1 MIIVNEDKSISVTRG
16 DAVTF
21 TVSADIDGEKRLF
34 EPGDVVCIKVYE
46 KKNTENVVLQKYF
59 PVVYEQEYL
68 PIYLSSKETKIGGL
82 ISKAV
87 DYWYEIELN
96 PFTDPQTIVGYDE
109 DGPKVFK
116 LFPEGRD
123 LEDEP
128 ITEEDIPIVD
138 AELDLTSTR
147 PVQNQA
153 IARELAQLNAKVDA
167 KVDTIDDMWTDVN
180 VALGDFS
187 IIYEESS
194 YKCRR
199 LGAMVVL
206 QAHITCLYDDTGG
219 HGLFYDLPIPE
230 QVMEWFIVD
239 NGGRVHWLELNEH
252 GILYLSRDDAG
263 DCEIGFTIT
272 YFTNEP

>member
-46 KKNTENVVLQKYF
+46 KKNAENVVLQKYF

-68 PIYLSSKETKIGGL
+68 PIYLSSKDTKIGGL

-116 LFPEGRD
+116 LFPEGA
-123 LEDEP
+123 EVEEEE
-128 ITEEDIPIVD
+128 ITEEDIPVVD

-153 IARELAQLNAKVDA
+153 IARELAHLNTKLDGKVD
-167 KVDTIDDMWTDVN
+167 KTDGLLTSVN
-180 VALGDFS
+180 VTDGEGDLENLGID
-187 IIYEESS
+187 
-194 YKCRR
+194 CRR
-199 LGAMVVL
+199 LGDLVVF
-206 QAHITCLYDDTGG
+206 QFHIYSIYNPDNEKNY
-219 HGLFYDLPIPE
+219 LFYLPTPE
-230 QVMEWFIVD
+230 HDISFVCADKNGDMHTLHLTALNGELYCENAEFEMEGVI
-239 NGGRVHWLELNEH
+239 
-252 GILYLSRDDAG
+252 S
-263 DCEIGFTIT
+263 
-272 YFTNEP
+272 YFTNEPLMG

>member
-46 KKNTENVVLQKYF
+46 KKNAENVVLQKYF

-109 DGPKVFK
+109 DGPKIFK
-116 LFPEGRD
+116 LFPEGA
-123 LEDEP
+123 EVEEEE
-128 ITEEDIPIVD
+128 ITEEDIPVVD

-153 IARELAQLNAKVDA
+153 IARKLAQLSAKVDA
-167 KVDTIDDMWTDVN
+167 KVDKTEGLWTNVETSAGEGDVGSLK
-180 VALGDFS
+180 VD
-187 IIYEESS
+187 
-194 YKCRR
+194 CRR
-199 LGAMVVL
+199 LGDLVVCQIDIYSVYNPDNDRNGL
-206 QAHITCLYDDTGG
+206 LY
-219 HGLFYDLPIPE
+219 LPIPADDITF
-230 QVMEWFIVD
+230 VGAD
-239 NGGRVHWLELNEH
+239 KNGELRTLHLRALDGE
-252 GILYLSRDDAG
+252 LY
-263 DCEIGFTIT
+263 CEPAEFEMHCVIS
-272 YFTNEP
+272 YFTSAL